1 MNLMIL
7 SANQLFSDDQA
18 ITATAISTNVI
29 DLGLPG
35 TPFGGVAPLHQDVGK
50 GAKIPI
56 LVQVTEAFNTLTSL
70 TITLEV
76 SAAAGLTSPVVLA
89 EETVLLADLIAG
101 KQMFNQ
107 VVPDGADL
115 QFLGVRYTVTGTPPT
130 LGKITAGISMGNQT
144 NLTGA

>member
-1 MNLMIL
+1 MIL
-7 SANQLFSDDQA
+7 SENSIFSDDQV

-29 DLGLPG
+29 DLGVAG
-35 TPFGGVAPLHQDVGK
+35 TPYGAAAALNQDIGK
-50 GAKIPI
+50 GAMVPV

-70 TITLEV
+70 TITIEV
-76 SAAAGLTSPVVLA
+76 SAAAGLTTPQVLA
-89 EETVLLADLIAG
+89 TETILLADLVVG

-107 VVPDGADL
+107 VIPNGADL
-115 QFLGVRYTVTGTPPT
+115 RYLGVRYTVTGTNPT